1 MSEVKGKLV
10 PRKENGEKKTM
21 SGPEQWFSGQVYLDL
36 AEQYTTDD
44 PSNSPV
50 IATVTFTPSARTAWH
65 WHEKGQLIKVVSGS
79 GWICDKGDKARRINE
94 GDVMWCPPGVH
105 HWHGADDNAIMSHF
119 VFALGETKW
128 FEKVTDEEYAKKS
141 G

>member
-1 MSEVKGKLV
+1 MSEAKGKLV
-10 PRKENGEKKTM
+10 PRKENDEKKTM
-21 SGPEQWFSGQVYLDL
+21 SGPEQWFSGQVYLDI

-50 IATVTFTPSARTAWH
+50 IATVTFTPGARAAWH

-79 GWICDKGDKARRINE
+79 GWICDKDDKARRINE

-105 HWHGADDNAIMSHF
+105 HWHGADDSAIMSHF